1 MHEIPSFLHYVFIVI
16 IIIISVNLVSHGL
29 VILMGKNDYVHAIF
43 EIRPLNSNSEVLS
56 VYLGHIRNLHK
67 CLISLISSKVV
78 VRGSVPTL
86 LILNFLEILK

>member
-16 IIIISVNLVSHGL
+16 IIIISVNLVSHRL

-67 CLISLISSKVV
+67 CLISLISSKVM
-78 VRGSVPTL
+78 VRGSAHTIDP
-86 LILNFLEILK
+86 